1 MGRLNKLSRSACA
14 LAVLA
19 ITLVAC
25 AEPMRFEALEQVNP
39 VRILV
44 LPPQNNSPE
53 IEGTYTF
60 LSTISKPLG
69 ERGYYVYPVGVV
81 DSYIKANGV
90 TLPQE
95 MNQIPLDKLNA
106 QFAPDAI
113 LYTDIDYFG
122 QKFALIDSYAYIDAN
137 LELVDAATGN
147 TLWQKHMVYDERENR
162 QQQGDG
168 GALGQI
174 IGAVLVQMIAS
185 AMDDKFFN
193 TSSMANMTALNDPI
207 NGLPV
212 GPLRQTQEQ

>member
-1 MGRLNKLSRSACA
+1 MGRLNKLSQSAAA

-19 ITLVAC
+19 FGLVAC
-25 AEPMRFEALEQVNP
+25 VEPQRFEALEQVNP
-39 VRILV
+39 LRILV

-53 IEGTYTF
+53 IKGTYTF

-69 ERGYYVYPVGVV
+69 ERGYYVYPVAVV

-122 QKFALIDSYAYIDAN
+122 QKFALIDSYAYIDAH

-147 TLWQKHMVYDERENR
+147 TLWQKNLVYDERQNR
-162 QQQGDG
+162 QQQGDSS
-168 GALGQI
+168 ALGQI
-174 IGAVLVQMIAS
+174 IGAVIVQVIAS
-185 AMDDKFFN
+185 AMDDKFFGA
-193 TSSMANMTALNDPI
+193 SSSAAMTALHDPI

-212 GPLRQTQEQ
+212 GPLLPRE